1 MTNQIFIERLRQ
13 AGVDTD
19 SAINRFMGNEAL
31 FLKFMRRL
39 PDTLK
44 IAEMKQTLEEENG
57 EDFYSYVHDLKG
69 VAGNLGLSDIFDAA
83 QATLVE
89 YRSTQLRNKKKMV
102 GLLSEIEEYCQ
113 KVFIILE
120 EDISEN
126 GAD

>member
-19 SAINRFMGNEAL
+19 GAINRFMGNDAL
-31 FLKFMRRL
+31 FLKFMRKL

-44 IAEMKQTLEEENG
+44 LSEMKQALEDGNG

-69 VAGNLGLSDIFDAA
+69 VAGNLGLSDIYDAA
-83 QATLVE
+83 QAALVE
-89 YRSTQLRNKKKMV
+89 YRSTELRNKKKLL
-102 GLLSEIEEYCQ
+102 GLMMEIDEYCQ
-113 KVFIILE
+113 KVFIILAE
-120 EDISEN
+120 NVSEN

>member
-1 MTNQIFIERLRQ
+1 MPNQLFIERLRQ

-19 SAINRFMGNEAL
+19 GAINRFMGNDAL

-44 IAEMKQTLEEENG
+44 LPEMKQALEDERG

-69 VAGNLGLSDIFDAA
+69 VAGNLGLSDIYDAA
-83 QATLVE
+83 QAALVE
-89 YRSTQLRNKKKMV
+89 YRSTELRNKKKMF
-102 GLLSEIEEYCQ
+102 GLLMEIEEYCQ
-113 KVFIILE
+113 KIFIILA
-120 EDISEN
+120 EDVSEN